1 MAHISHSPDR
11 LHSQMITALHCRNI
25 LPSCK
30 PRPSKWSFVCRGFC
44 SDFVW
49 CVVCVCGVC
58 VCVCGMCVWCV
69 YVWCVCMC
77 GVCVCV
83 VCVYGVCVWC
93 VCVCGVCVCM
103 VCVWCVCMCGCFT
116 RSPFLTACLPYASDL
131 SAHEPNTLSILKSR
145 SFPPSPIPLTFR
157 SFPRRLIKQF
167 CLAWCSKVVRTA
179 QSI

>member
-49 CVVCVCGVC
+49 CVVCVVC
-58 VCVCGMCVWCV
+58 VCVCVWYVCMVCVCVVCV
-69 YVWCVCMC
+69 YVWCVCMVCVYGVCACVVCACVWCVC

-83 VCVYGVCVWC
+83 VALRDRHFLLHAYPMLLISLLMNQTHC
-93 VCVCGVCVCM
+93 
-103 VCVWCVCMCGCFT
+103 
-116 RSPFLTACLPYASDL
+116 PF
-131 SAHEPNTLSILKSR
+131 
-145 SFPPSPIPLTFR
+145 
-157 SFPRRLIKQF
+157 
-167 CLAWCSKVVRTA
+167 
-179 QSI
+179 